1 MPLATNWAD
10 FATNKKVK
18 PMAESQAELARRR
31 GHDCFYVTRRG
42 FRDNLIQYVPTQT
55 GRELQTL
62 TEAHHR
68 FVKARRLPNGGR
80 GILEHCVVAPDF
92 PIDFD

>member
-1 MPLATNWAD
+1 
-10 FATNKKVK
+10 VK
-18 PMAESQAELARRR
+18 PMAERQAELARAR
-31 GHDCFYVTRRG
+31 GLDCFYVTRRG
-42 FRDNLIQYVPTQT
+42 FRDNLIQYVPLAA
-55 GRELQTL
+55 RLETL

-80 GILEHCVVAPDF
+80 GTLEHCVVTPDF